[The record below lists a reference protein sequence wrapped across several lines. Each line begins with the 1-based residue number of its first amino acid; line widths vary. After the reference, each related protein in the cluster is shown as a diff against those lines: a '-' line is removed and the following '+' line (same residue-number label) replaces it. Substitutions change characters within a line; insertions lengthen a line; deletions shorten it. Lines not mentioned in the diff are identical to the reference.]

1 LNKPRDKRLKALE
14 KRIRQLTSPARAIL
28 GPQVNDLITIVL
40 GMALFFGV
48 IWILTLPIYYLPKS
62 LQAGQIFNPNMP
74 PETALEIYRGIMQVD
89 SVVIGF
95 VGLIAT
101 YLLTD
106 IRSAY
111 RGLPRAPPTQA
122 EKREQAIGKL
132 KSRRAYALLAT
143 LLTISSFVLSILS
156 TLRSISYLSSIVA
169 VQDFLAPLLFMIYG
183 MVGAFALLM
192 LSTGLAIE

>member
-1 LNKPRDKRLKALE
+1 MNKPRDKRLKALE

-40 GMALFFGV
+40 GLALFFGV
-48 IWILTLPIYYLPKS
+48 IWILTLPLDYLPKW
-62 LQAGQIFNPNMP
+62 LQAGQIFKPDMP

-106 IRSAY
+106 IRSVY

-122 EKREQAIGKL
+122 EKRGQAIGKL
-132 KSRRAYALLAT
+132 ESRRSYALLAT